1 MHKLKRIWR
10 GILEQARSDGKIDEE
25 GNIDSTSVKYT
36 LPWIEATYR
45 ILVIHFQN
53 AITVDDLK
61 NLDADEIAEIRIF
74 LEAAQMKVQAETG
87 EETGLDG
94 AEGSLGPEEQWE
106 DLVNKM
112 VLVSRVF
119 STDIKTCMEIPLD
132 QIQVFLSRIESVQA
146 FESLNNVR
154 DMQLGF
160 GLMEKRDSSTT
171 INQLKEAQKTLF
183 VGSDLVEKK
192 RLRHMQTLAAIG
204 LPIDHLMP
212 ATMSF

>member
-1 MHKLKRIWR
+1 
-10 GILEQARSDGKIDEE
+10 
-25 GNIDSTSVKYT
+25 
-36 LPWIEATYR
+36 
-45 ILVIHFQN
+45 
-53 AITVDDLK
+53 
-61 NLDADEIAEIRIF
+61 
-74 LEAAQMKVQAETG
+74 
-87 EETGLDG
+87 
-94 AEGSLGPEEQWE
+94 
-106 DLVNKM
+106 M